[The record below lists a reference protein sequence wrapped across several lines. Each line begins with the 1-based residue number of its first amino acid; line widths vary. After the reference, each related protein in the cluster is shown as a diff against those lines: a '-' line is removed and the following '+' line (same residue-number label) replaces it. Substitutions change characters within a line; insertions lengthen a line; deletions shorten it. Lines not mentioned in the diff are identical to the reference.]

1 MIIGVGIDLVE
12 IERIRDAL
20 DRHGER
26 FAHRILSTAE
36 YADWTAVSEALR
48 ARFLAKR
55 FAAKEAFSKAAG
67 TGIGRGF
74 GFQDLSVAHDVL
86 GKPAIQCNVD
96 NRTLAEFSDCQVH
109 LSLTDERSLAGAYCM
124 IERL

>member
-12 IERIRDAL
+12 IHRIEDAL
-20 DRHGER
+20 ERHGVR
-26 FAHRILSTAE
+26 FAERILS
-36 YADWTAVSEALR
+36 ADEFVEWNGMPQALR

-74 GFQDLSVAHDVL
+74 GFQDLAVAHDAL
-86 GKPAIQCNVD
+86 GKPVICLNPANHA
-96 NRTLAEFSDCQVH
+96 LMAWSDCNTH
-109 LSLTDERSLAGAYCM
+109 LSLTDERSLAGGYCV

>member
-1 MIIGVGIDLVE
+1 LIFGVGIDFVE

-26 FAHRILSTAE
+26 FAHRILSTSE

-74 GFQDLSVAHDVL
+74 GFQDLSVEHDAL
-86 GKPAIQCNVD
+86 GKPVIQCNVT
-96 NRTLAEFSDCQVH
+96 NRTLAEFSDCQIH
-109 LSLTDERSLAGAYCM
+109 LSLTDERSLAGAYCV
-124 IERL
+124 IERP

>member
-26 FAHRILSTAE
+26 FAHRILSAAE
-36 YADWTAVSEALR
+36 YADWTTVSEALR

-74 GFQDLSVAHDVL
+74 GFQDLCVEHDVL
-86 GKPAIQCNVD
+86 GKPSVGFNAA
-96 NRTLAEFSDCQVH
+96 NRVLAAFADCQIH

-124 IERL
+124 IERR